1 LPLGKP
7 TRFYDFAA
15 KSKTEEFKVIWQSRD
30 MEYNKSNSL
39 KINNKIIIMS
49 VKSPIIGIAKK
60 VCPAVITVIVSKDL
74 PKAENFYSFPFAG
87 KEYVMPK
94 LEKGQKGTIEKIQI
108 GGGSGFIVSKDGYVM
123 TSNHVVSDTTADYTV
138 IVDPKHKYPA
148 KVLSRNPINDTAV
161 IKIVGNADFP
171 FLDMADSNKIELG
184 EEVVAV
190 GNALG
195 EFTDTLSAGIVSGLS
210 RFITAF
216 GGIEN
221 QMQNLRGLIQTD
233 AAINPGNSGGPLINM
248 DCKVIGINTAMI
260 AGAQNIG
267 FAIPINYAKKD
278 LNEVK
283 KYGKII
289 MPFLG
294 IKYVLISKDMAQAN
308 KLPVDDGALVVREA
322 LGESP
327 VVTGSAADIAGV
339 KEWDIIL
346 DCNGEK
352 ITSKNPLANILQK
365 CKIGSQTPMTV
376 LRDGK
381 KVGLSVKLEE
391 RI

>member
-1 LPLGKP
+1 
-7 TRFYDFAA
+7 
-15 KSKTEEFKVIWQSRD
+15 
-30 MEYNKSNSL
+30 M
-39 KINNKIIIMS
+39 
-49 VKSPIIGIAKK
+49 KSPIIEIAKR

-74 PKAENFYSFPFAG
+74 PKAENFYSFPFGG

-94 LEKGQKGTIEKIQI
+94 FEKGQKGSKGYPIEKTQI
-108 GGGSGFIVSKDGYVM
+108 GGGSGFIVSENGYVL
-123 TSNHVVSDTTADYTV
+123 TSNHVVSDVTADYTV
-138 IVDPKHKYPA
+138 ILDPKHKYPA

-161 IKIVGNADFP
+161 LKIEGERFP
-171 FLDMADSNKIELG
+171 FIEMADSNKIELG

-216 GGIEN
+216 GGMDH

-233 AAINPGNSGGPLINM
+233 AAINPGNSGGPLVNM
-248 DCKVIGINTAMI
+248 EGEVIGINTAMI

-278 LNEVK
+278 LAEVK

-294 IKYVLISKDMAQAN
+294 VKYVLISKEMAEAN
-308 KLPVDDGALVVREA
+308 KLPVNDGALVVREQ
-322 LGESP
+322 LGEPP
-327 VVTGSAADIAGV
+327 VIKGSGADRAGV

-346 DCNGEK
+346 ECNNEK
-352 ITSKNPLANILQK
+352 ITAKNSLANILQK
-365 CKIGSQTPMTV
+365 CKIGEDTTLNI

-381 KVGLSVKLEE
+381 KLILTAKLEE
-391 RI
+391 KI